1 MESVYEE
8 KKKKNFPTK
17 ELQRNT
23 QTTNSF
29 ENNPLL
35 DKMKLPYSKK
45 SVGKKN
51 NEPGYQCFELLA
63 Y

>member
-1 MESVYEE
+1 MESVYE

-45 SVGKKN
+45 SVGKKK
-51 NEPGYQCFELLA
+51 Q
-63 Y
+63 